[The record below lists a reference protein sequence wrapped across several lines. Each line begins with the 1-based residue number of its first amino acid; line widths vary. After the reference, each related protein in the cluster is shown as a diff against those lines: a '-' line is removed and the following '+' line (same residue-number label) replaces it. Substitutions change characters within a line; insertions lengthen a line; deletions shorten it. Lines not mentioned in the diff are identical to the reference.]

1 MEVLGHSCPFLIS
14 EVLEDDKNKAELLS
28 GEKHCIHSACSD
40 FGGFLLTGLTA
51 SLGFLPDPTVGTVI
65 VTASY

>member
-40 FGGFLLTGLTA
+40 FGGFLLTGHH
-51 SLGFLPDPTVGTVI
+51 GFSWIP
-65 VTASY
+65 S